1 MGERQKKVDKRRR
14 REGKTNY
21 LIRIKLLKG
30 KKPRVVFRKTNKYI
44 LSQYVVSKGAQDN
57 IIIGTSSKE
66 LMNFGL
72 SKESKVSLKSIT
84 AAYLTGVLMGV
95 KIKEKKLETPIMDM
109 GMLRVTH
116 KTKPY
121 AFIKGLKD
129 AGMNVNCDEECFPE
143 EGRIKGESL
152 KNKINFEEIKSKIMK
167 K

>member
-1 MGERQKKVDKRRR
+1 MRVNKRRR

-30 KKPRVVFRKTNKYI
+30 GKPRVVFRKTNKYV
-44 LSQYVVSKGAQDN
+44 LSQYITSKGAQDKIVVEAN
-57 IIIGTSSKE
+57 SKE
-66 LMNFGL
+66 LMKFGL
-72 SKESKVSLKSIT
+72 SKESKGSLKSIT
-84 AAYLTGVLMGV
+84 AAYLTGLLLGAR
-95 KIKEKKLETPIMDM
+95 IKEKKLETPIMDL

-129 AGMNVNCDEECFPE
+129 AGVDVNCDEECFPE
-143 EGRIKGESL
+143 EGRIKGEHL
-152 KNKINFEEIKSKIMK
+152 KNKINVEEIKSKIGK